1 MQNVLPYL
9 FETYQHPKTR
19 RPTSYSGL
27 PFVTYYAIKSYL
39 PFFKAKLL
47 FLSYSTKHPH
57 ICTRKRSPRCLIVT
71 FDCGCLSSG
80 FFLLLPRIGR
90 IHVLCL
96 LRAKQKP
103 QKPLGEDGGRC
114 PCCYASALVLYERAL
129 NAQTRSLPSPSL
141 QKVTILA
148 KAINR
153 E

>member
-19 RPTSYSGL
+19 HPTSYSGL

-57 ICTRKRSPRCLIVT
+57 ICTLKRSPRCLTVT

-114 PCCYASALVLYERAL
+114 PRLLKVVPSRHRSACGYWRYGYPSSQDRCY
-129 NAQTRSLPSPSL
+129 
-141 QKVTILA
+141 I
-148 KAINR
+148 
-153 E
+153 